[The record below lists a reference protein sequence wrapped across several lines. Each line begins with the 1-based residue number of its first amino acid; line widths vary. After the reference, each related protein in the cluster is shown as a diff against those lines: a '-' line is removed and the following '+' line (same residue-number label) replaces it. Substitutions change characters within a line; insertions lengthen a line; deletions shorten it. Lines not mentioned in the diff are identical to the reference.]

1 MKNFLVNKKMEEK
14 DDNENDDELYGDLAV
29 LTRNIEIEKLSALL
43 AEKDQTIANLQ
54 AEMEQLKTHFLTLYN
69 EKKTM
74 EKNTVSIYNTAL
86 RELQRKDKELNEMKE
101 QLKKFGVKG

>member
-1 MKNFLVNKKMEEK
+1 VNKKMEEK

>member
-1 MKNFLVNKKMEEK
+1 MEEK
-14 DDNENDDELYGDLAV
+14 EDNENDNELYGDLAV
-29 LTRNIEIEKLSALL
+29 LTRNIEIEKLSSLV

-54 AEMEQLKTHFLTLYN
+54 SELEQLKTHFLTVYN